1 MIRFIQAVLFTTLIF
16 AHELGYTHSG
26 GTDSSG
32 GHYNR
37 ATGEYHHHGGGRYQ
51 SSKPF
56 LQPKLSSPRHINY
69 KKSSLETDSK
79 ETDIAQIIPSQG
91 MIQVMGQG
99 LNNKISI
106 KAGMNLKELKVSS
119 RVSIPVGPLIR
130 LRFNYH
136 ALKYIDVYINS
147 KLIAPNTKVESIII
161 HNPSFETDK
170 GIKVGDSKF
179 QVRKTYGDPAKLI
192 PLNRDDYEIGQ
203 FLLQFFYSHPPSQVT
218 RIRLKTIN

>member
-1 MIRFIQAVLFTTLIF
+1 
-16 AHELGYTHSG
+16 
-26 GTDSSG
+26 
-32 GHYNR
+32 
-37 ATGEYHHHGGGRYQ
+37 
-51 SSKPF
+51 
-56 LQPKLSSPRHINY
+56 
-69 KKSSLETDSK
+69 
-79 ETDIAQIIPSQG
+79 

-119 RVSIPVGPLIR
+119 RVSIPVGSLIR